1 MTGYLTQTL
10 GEWMVKYGDDK
21 KLYPLCP
28 ETKKWSTR
36 SEVKHFLK
44 ENLEVV
50 FDFVFYCH
58 LFCYDQLLGS
68 NCLGEHRSEMADPD
82 FHFHWF
88 ILRRG

>member
-44 ENLEVV
+44 ERTN
-50 FDFVFYCH
+50 
-58 LFCYDQLLGS
+58 
-68 NCLGEHRSEMADPD
+68 
-82 FHFHWF
+82 
-88 ILRRG
+88 